1 MEANKSECETC
12 IRIAQR
18 AIAAEEYEKANKFLL
33 KAQKLY
39 PSELVNS
46 KTNNKINK
54 RIGFYLYV
62 NLFLLKRYA

>member
-54 RIGFYLYV
+54 LASYLYV

>member
-46 KTNNKINK
+46 KPNKIT
-54 RIGFYLYV
+54 
-62 NLFLLKRYA
+62 